1 MHVCVFVFDASH
13 VLCIYICMYVRTYVM
28 YICIYACMHVC
39 MYVCMYVCTHVRTY
53 VCMYVCVCGWILI
66 IVHIQMWHS
75 AATEHHER
83 QRQGTLRHDF
93 PDIFRLAA

>member
-1 MHVCVFVFDASH
+1 MHHMYYVYIYIYVYACTYVRT
-13 VLCIYICMYVRTYVM
+13 LCIYV
-28 YICIYACMHVC
+28 CMHVC
-39 MYVCMYVCTHVRTY
+39 MYVCMYVRTY
-53 VCMYVCVCGWILI
+53 ACMYVCLCGLILI